1 MKSLFKKA
9 IIALVLGLTLVGI
22 GVTLNRQLVVQNQYV
37 ASEDIDPGSANLF

>member
-22 GVTLNRQLVVQNQYV
+22 GVTLSSQLVVQNQYV
-37 ASEDIDPGSANLF
+37 ASEDIDPGAANFF